1 MANAQ
6 QAVNRVKES
15 STHGAVA
22 PWVDDAGSGATPRR
36 DGRVLPTN
44 HNHSRALLVAAGEAA
59 AGIATAAGTAKGS
72 SSSGGGLCISTKDS
86 AAENDV
92 VEGDFLSLFYFKLP
106 RSL

>member
-1 MANAQ
+1 MHVQ
-6 QAVNRVKES
+6 VCCSQS
-15 STHGAVA
+15 SQVDQPPA
-22 PWVDDAGSGATPRR
+22 WVPGSGATPRR
-36 DGRVLPTN
+36 DGRVLLCN

-72 SSSGGGLCISTKDS
+72 SSSGGGLCFSTKDS

-92 VEGDFLSLFYFKLP
+92 VEGDFLSLFHFKLP

>member
-15 STHGAVA
+15 SSTHGAV
-22 PWVDDAGSGATPRR
+22 DAGSGATPRR